1 MNKQI
6 KRLIVAGV
14 AFVTCSATNHT
25 DSEIYKYI
33 PSSYAA
39 QKHNLTVGI
48 DISKFQRY
56 IDWSEVDTNL
66 HFIVLKATEGLTL
79 KDARFDEYWKRIHP
93 NTVKGAYHF
102 FNPIRSGREQANFFL
117 STVKFQKGQMAPVI
131 DVEYTKNF
139 RRVSKKTM
147 AANLRSMILTIEKRL
162 KVKPIIYTN
171 AGNWDKYISP
181 YFAGM
186 EKHYT
191 LWIADYRGMDEPKI
205 PRKFGKWTIWQHTN
219 KATMKGIAGYVD
231 VNICKV
237 DMVKLTI
244 K

>member
-1 MNKQI
+1 M
-6 KRLIVAGV
+6 
-14 AFVTCSATNHT
+14 
-25 DSEIYKYI
+25 
-33 PSSYAA
+33 
-39 QKHNLTVGI
+39 
-48 DISKFQRY
+48 
-56 IDWSEVDTNL
+56 
-66 HFIVLKATEGLTL
+66 KATEGVTL

-102 FNPIRSGREQANFFL
+102 FNPIRGGKEQANFFL
-117 STVKFQKGQMAPVI
+117 STVRFSKGQMVPVI

-139 RRVSKKTM
+139 RRTSKKTM

-191 LWIADYRGMDEPKI
+191 LWIADYRGLAEPKI
-205 PRKFGKWTIWQHTN
+205 PHKFGKWTIWQHTN
-219 KATMKGIAGYVD
+219 KAKVRGIAGYVD

-237 DMVKLTI
+237 DMDKLII

>member
-1 MNKQI
+1 MK
-6 KRLIVAGV
+6 KLVVGSVALIM
-14 AFVTCSATNHT
+14 CSATNHT
-25 DSEIYKYI
+25 SSELHKYVP
-33 PSSYAA
+33 PSYED
-39 QKHNLTVGI
+39 QKHKLTIGI

-56 IDWSEVDTNL
+56 IDWSEVDSNL
-66 HFIVLKATEGLTL
+66 HFIVVKATEGVTL

-102 FNPIRSGREQANFFL
+102 FNPVRSGKEQANFFL
-117 STVKFQKGQMAPVI
+117 STVRFSKGQMAPVI

-139 RRVSKKTM
+139 RRTSKKTM

-191 LWIADYRGMDEPKI
+191 LWIADYRGLAEPKI

-219 KATMKGIAGYVD
+219 KAKVRGIAGFVD

-237 DMVKLTI
+237 DMDKLII